1 MVEQENPS
9 VLIRVWLLGPF
20 HMERKRADE
29 TWETIE
35 RSSWE
40 HTYARSLL
48 KRLLCAHERRAMR
61 SDLIDDLWPERSM
74 SLAEKYLNNAASRLY
89 KVLAYDHIFRSVG
102 TQGRSG
108 YELADQSH
116 LWTDS
121 DECEA
126 LLHEAERL
134 GRTSAAAL
142 PLLECASKHFERG
155 SILEDVGRAMV
166 YRGTRRK
173 RGDDA
178 LLLPLAGRSL

>member
-1 MVEQENPS
+1 MIEEEHPS
-9 VLIRVWLLGPF
+9 VLVRVWLLGPF
-20 HMERKRADE
+20 RVERKRADE

-35 RSSWE
+35 KTSWE
-40 HTYARSLL
+40 HTYARALL
-48 KRLLCAHERRAMR
+48 KRLLCTRERRAMR
-61 SDLIDDLWPERSM
+61 SDLMDDLWPERSM
-74 SLAEKYLNNAASRLY
+74 LLAEKYLNNAASRLY
-89 KVLAYDHIFRSVG
+89 RVLEHDRLFRSIG
-102 TQGRSG
+102 TQGRNG

-116 LWTDS
+116 IWTDM
-121 DECEA
+121 DACEA